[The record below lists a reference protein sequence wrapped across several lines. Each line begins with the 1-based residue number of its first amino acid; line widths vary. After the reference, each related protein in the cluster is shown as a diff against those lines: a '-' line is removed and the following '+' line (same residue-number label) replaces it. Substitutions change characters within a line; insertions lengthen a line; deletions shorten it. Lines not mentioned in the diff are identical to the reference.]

1 VLASEV
7 LGSVTGRDVP
17 GGWQLPEAPAVVV
30 DRDYVLAPAGLLAS
44 THPQAAFRL
53 LGRITCAAW
62 G

>member
-1 VLASEV
+1 
-7 LGSVTGRDVP
+7 
-17 GGWQLPEAPAVVV
+17 VVV

-53 LGRITCAAW
+53 LRRITCAAW